1 MSKASQEAYRKIRA
15 GILSGHFPAGQFVTE
30 DEFAQFCALS
40 RTPVR
45 EAIAELVS
53 EMLLQRSDT
62 NRVFVPV
69 WSDDDEE
76 ELFSLRAMLESHCAG
91 RAARLISDEQITE
104 LRGHCDFIDRAIAEA
119 DGPDVSGFVEGNRHF
134 HAVILAAAQSERLA
148 QLEAARTAQATQR
161 AKLQDYIARNSARAS
176 TAKQAGAEPARPP
189 RSGQSFRNPR
199 RRLGARFG
207 EYAHP
212 PRRQRLP
219 RDAGIELHPAK
230 TGGFRRNSSTGTP
243 PITCSCKM
251 RSSTGGVH
259 E

>member
-76 ELFSLRAMLESHCAG
+76 ELFSLRAMLESHCAA
-91 RAARLISDEQITE
+91 RAARLISEEQITE

-148 QLEAARTAQATQR
+148 QLLKFVVSQIVVHRTAEQYSRADMEQSQR
-161 AKLQDYIARNSARAS
+161 DHRDLVRAFETRDEDWARALAN
-176 TAKQAGAEPARPP
+176 THI
-189 RSGQSFRNPR
+189 R
-199 RRLGARFG
+199 RAASVYRA
-207 EYAHP
+207 
-212 PRRQRLP
+212 
-219 RDAGIELHPAK
+219 
-230 TGGFRRNSSTGTP
+230 
-243 PITCSCKM
+243 M
-251 RSSTGGVH
+251 RG
-259 E
+259 